1 MTEDPREKILAF
13 GTAISEGAADIP
25 GLDHWRS
32 LPIAQAPSWAD
43 EADHRAA
50 VAELSALPPLVFAG
64 EVDLLRARL
73 ADVAQGRA
81 FLLQGGDCAETFA
94 GSTANRI
101 SARVKTI
108 LQMAAVLTYGASMPV
123 VKMGRIAGQFAK
135 PRSSDTETRDG
146 VTLPSFRGE
155 IVNGY
160 EFTEQARRH
169 DARRMVQAYHTSAST
184 LNLVRAFTQ
193 GGFADLRSVHQW
205 NQGFMAN
212 PAYAQYLSLIHI
224 SEPTRRS

>member
-1 MTEDPREKILAF
+1 MPSNRPPRLS
-13 GTAISEGAADIP
+13 TATGITV
-25 GLDHWRS
+25 
-32 LPIAQAPSWAD
+32 
-43 EADHRAA
+43 A
-50 VAELSALPPLVFAG
+50 VLLGIPLVALALVPTYSREQPSVWGFPFFYWYQ
-64 EVDLLRARL
+64 LLWVL
-73 ADVAQGRA
+73 I
-81 FLLQGGDCAETFA
+81 TP
-94 GSTANRI
+94 
-101 SARVKTI
+101 
-108 LQMAAVLTYGASMPV
+108 VLTYGASMPV

-193 GGFADLRSVHQW
+193 GGFADLSAVVPGWTLRVDDLFQ
-205 NQGFMAN
+205 
-212 PAYAQYLSLIHI
+212 
-224 SEPTRRS
+224 